1 MKIHEFASIGD
12 CFFDNRW
19 SDVFSKHYT
28 KCVSFSRKHTTKANI
43 IHRGK
48 IIGDMWWYKLDISLD
63 ENLSGKLMVTMSLK
77 EISFKRQLFYKINIF
92 LNPEPAFVLLINK
105 TNFWFRLYILV
116 RNDKTSFISNY
127 RTPKIIV
134 FTPASVLCLTSY
146 EFIIIIWISKT
157 ERN

>member
-19 SDVFSKHYT
+19 SDVFSEHNT

-48 IIGDMWWYKLDISLD
+48 IIGDMMWWYRSMMWWYKLDISLD

-77 EISFKRQLFYKINIF
+77 EISFKRQLFYRQNKYIF
-92 LNPEPAFVLLINK
+92 KP
-105 TNFWFRLYILV
+105 R
-116 RNDKTSFISNY
+116 TSFCVIN
-127 RTPKIIV
+127 
-134 FTPASVLCLTSY
+134 
-146 EFIIIIWISKT
+146 
-157 ERN
+157 